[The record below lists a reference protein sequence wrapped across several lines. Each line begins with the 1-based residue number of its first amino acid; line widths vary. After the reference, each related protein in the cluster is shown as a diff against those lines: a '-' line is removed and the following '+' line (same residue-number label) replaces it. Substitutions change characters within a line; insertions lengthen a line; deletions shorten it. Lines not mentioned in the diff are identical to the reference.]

1 MTAEM
6 TLPSSETT
14 RPQNVLLG
22 GVTALAQSAWMGF
35 ALASDVL
42 EQIRLSPSG
51 ILRRMQVIRPTLPRT
66 ISIKNLLT
74 REYSVSEA
82 SFILMASF
90 FLSAALGAVR
100 QVLFNAQFGVSAQAN
115 AYYAAFRLP
124 DTLFSLIAGGA
135 LSSAMIPVLLNAR
148 QKDGEASGW
157 RLISVVLTS
166 LLLVFAIIVLAV
178 EIFAPLLVTRLLAPG
193 FDGETSALT
202 VTLTRIMLIQPII
215 LLLGSVATAVLNS
228 RNQFLLTGLSIVSHN
243 VSLIVSIL
251 LLKYF
256 PTLGIFGPTVGVIG
270 GAILQVLILSPGL
283 RGEGYSVGILFT
295 LADQR
300 LREVVRLLIPN
311 GLSVSVNYAGFIVD
325 TSYATRAVDPAGLAA
340 IYNAFLLVGL
350 PIALLGQA
358 IGQAAFPRLA
368 AQAEAENWTE
378 MRRMLLRSL
387 GASIALA
394 LPAVAALL
402 LLGRPTIRVLFE
414 RGEFS
419 SAAGDLT
426 FSVLVAYAVAL
437 PAYVATEVI
446 TRGLISLRDTRT
458 PLFTNT
464 GQLILRILLIS
475 ILLPRLDVVAIP
487 AAFAISSTI
496 ETLTLALVLFLK
508 LRTKLQ
514 IAPAGLEGVRS

>member
-14 RPQNVLLG
+14 RPQKVLLG

-42 EQIRLSPSG
+42 EQIRLAPSG
-51 ILRRMQVIRPTLPRT
+51 ILRRVQVIRPALPRD
-66 ISIKNLLT
+66 ISLKNLLT

-100 QVLFNAQFGVSAQAN
+100 QVLFNAQFGVSSQAN

-202 VTLTRIMLIQPII
+202 ITLTRIMLIQPII

-243 VSLIVSIL
+243 ISLIVSIL
-251 LLKYF
+251 LLKYV

-300 LREVVRLLIPN
+300 LREVIRLLIPN

-402 LLGRPTIRVLFE
+402 LLGRPTIRILFE
-414 RGEFS
+414 RGEFT

-426 FSVLVAYAVAL
+426 FSVLVAYAIAL

-458 PLFTNT
+458 PLLTNS

-487 AAFAISSTI
+487 AAFAVSSTI

-508 LRTKLQ
+508 LRTRLQ
-514 IAPAGLEGVRS
+514 IAPAGLEGIRS